1 MIAGLATQV
10 ATLLVFGVLAAD
22 HAYAVY
28 KHHES
33 VRPATAELRR
43 SWRFKAF
50 VAALWVAY
58 LGIQTRCCYRAV
70 ELCEGWESPTM
81 RNQGLFIG
89 LNSLPVEGC
98 GGGVEFLPSGVVVS
112 S

>member
-43 SWRFKAF
+43 SW
-50 VAALWVAY
+50 
-58 LGIQTRCCYRAV
+58 Q
-70 ELCEGWESPTM
+70 LCEGWKSPTM

-89 LNSLPVEGC
+89 LNSLPVGGC
-98 GGGVEFLPSGVVVS
+98 GGGVECSPSGVVVS